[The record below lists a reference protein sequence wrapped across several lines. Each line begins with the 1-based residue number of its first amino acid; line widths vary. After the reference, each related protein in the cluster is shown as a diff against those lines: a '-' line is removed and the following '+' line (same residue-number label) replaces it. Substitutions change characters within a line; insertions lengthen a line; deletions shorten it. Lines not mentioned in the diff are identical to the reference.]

1 LKPGIKQ
8 ASKFTAAGCNDQPCS
23 STKQVKARRPE
34 MAGKINIKS
43 LHSAIQAAVKG
54 AHSTLPH
61 EELIM
66 GFVAPENIAEKQ
78 AETIANEITQK
89 IAPPGAQPFVGPQA
103 PAGGGAQALAL
114 RPGRI
119 LGFRAAPKVLE

>member
-1 LKPGIKQ
+1 M
-8 ASKFTAAGCNDQPCS
+8 
-23 STKQVKARRPE
+23 AR
-34 MAGKINIKS
+34 KINIKS

-89 IAPPGAQPFVGPQA
+89 NCSSGRTAFRWPSGSRRRWSAGSGAK
-103 PAGGGAQALAL
+103 AGTNFGLQ
-114 RPGRI
+114 GRTQSI
-119 LGFRAAPKVLE
+119 GITMG